1 MGLLNCDDDI
11 SDDDYEEFCE
21 FDDYMQSLSDEEFD
35 EEVKWVE
42 AIALAITEGKNV
54 VKNTATLYDFRM

>member
-1 MGLLNCDDDI
+1 MLFR
-11 SDDDYEEFCE
+11 S
-21 FDDYMQSLSDEEFD
+21 DDYMQSLSDEEFN